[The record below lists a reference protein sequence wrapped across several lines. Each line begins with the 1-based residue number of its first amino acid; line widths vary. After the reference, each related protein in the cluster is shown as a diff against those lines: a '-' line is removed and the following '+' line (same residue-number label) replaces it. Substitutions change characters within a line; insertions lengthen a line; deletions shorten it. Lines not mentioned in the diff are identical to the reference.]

1 MTDKLYVL
9 VYSGSV
15 IASNP
20 APLPVVYKNI
30 SNFSSLGI
38 TQPELV
44 SDLTWSGNPY
54 EGFFE
59 TQVNTMPTCSVY
71 YDIVSDFTINSTN
84 YSVTQSFSTSPVSQ
98 QVTDGRNEGLWNQIR
113 EIRTR
118 YLKNTDWTQLPDVG
132 MPVEQVQEYVVFRQK
147 LRSITDDY
155 SDPSQV
161 IWPTMPTSSS
171 LDPFPELPRYYC

>member
-1 MTDKLYVL
+1 MDKLYVL
-9 VYSGSV
+9 VYSGSI

-20 APLPVVYKNI
+20 APLPNVYNNI
-30 SNFSSLGI
+30 SNFSNLGV
-38 TQPELV
+38 TQPELLV
-44 SDLTWSGNPY
+44 DLTWSGNSYQGFY
-54 EGFFE
+54 E
-59 TQVNTMPTCSVY
+59 TKINTMPTCSIY

-118 YLKNTDWTQLPDVG
+118 YLKNTDWTQLPDVNLSTDK
-132 MPVEQVQEYVVFRQK
+132 VQEYVVFRQQ

-161 IWPTMPTSSS
+161 VWPTIPTSSS